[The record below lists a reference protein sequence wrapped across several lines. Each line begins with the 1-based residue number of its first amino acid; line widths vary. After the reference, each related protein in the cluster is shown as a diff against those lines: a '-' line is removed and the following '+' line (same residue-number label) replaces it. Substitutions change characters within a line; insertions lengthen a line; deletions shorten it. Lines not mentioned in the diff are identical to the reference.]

1 MIEAVLGITIDI
13 HGGGADLR
21 FPHHDCEISQSQ
33 CAHDGAPLARYWIHN
48 GMLLIDGEKMAKSA
62 GNFTT
67 VRDVLDQGV
76 PGAVIRLA
84 LLMTHY
90 RSPLDWTQQLL
101 REAAT
106 TLQGWHRA
114 LDDIAAAGHET
125 KGHHAPVL
133 EALASDLNTPLAI
146 AEMHR
151 LAHDLRTGN
160 PDERIPIAAAMRE
173 AGRILGFDLYNN
185 DQFLRGT
192 VDEEVRA
199 LIVQRTEARRERN
212 WAESD
217 RIRDVLT
224 AKGVV
229 LEDTLNGTTWYKKFK

>member
-1 MIEAVLGITIDI
+1 
-13 HGGGADLR
+13 
-21 FPHHDCEISQSQ
+21 
-33 CAHDGAPLARYWIHN
+33 
-48 GMLLIDGEKMAKSA
+48 MLLIDGEKMAKSA

-67 VRDVLDQGV
+67 VWDVLDQGV
-76 PGAVIRLA
+76 PGSVIRLA

-114 LDDIAAAGHET
+114 LDGIASSHET
-125 KGHHAPVL
+125 KGHHTPVL

-146 AEMHR
+146 ADMHR
-151 LAHDLRTGN
+151 LAHDLRIS
-160 PDERIPIAAAMRE
+160 DREDRVAIAAAMRE

-185 DQFLRGT
+185 DQFLRGH

-199 LIVQRTEARRERN
+199 LIVQRTDARQERN

-229 LEDTLNGTTWYKKFK
+229 LEDTPNGTTWYKNLK

>member
-1 MIEAVLGITIDI
+1 MIEAVLGTTIDI

-114 LDDIAAAGHET
+114 LDGIAASQIT
-125 KGHHAPVL
+125 KGHHTPVL

-160 PDERIPIAAAMRE
+160 PDNRISIAAAMRE
-173 AGRILGFDLYNN
+173 AGRILGFDLDNN
-185 DQFLRGT
+185 DEFLRGRL
-192 VDEEVRA
+192 DDDVRA
-199 LIVQRTEARRERN
+199 LIVQRTEARQERN
-212 WAESD
+212 WDESD

-229 LEDTLNGTTWYKKFK
+229 LEDTPNGTTWYKDLK